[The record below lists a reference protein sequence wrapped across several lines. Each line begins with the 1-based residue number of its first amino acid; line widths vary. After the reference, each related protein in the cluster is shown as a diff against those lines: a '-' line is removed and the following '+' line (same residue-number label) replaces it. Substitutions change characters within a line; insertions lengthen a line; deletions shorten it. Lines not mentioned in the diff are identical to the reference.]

1 MVKFTTV
8 VNGKIVSKE
17 MNKEQFGNLMAIL
30 KKRANKNKLEKKKAE
45 MMKKWNGGV

>member
-1 MVKFTTV
+1 MVKYTTV

-17 MNKEQFGNLMAIL
+17 MNREQFGNLMAIL
-30 KKRANKNKLEKKKAE
+30 KKRANKNKLEKKKME

>member
-17 MNKEQFGNLMAIL
+17 MNREQFGNLMAIL
-30 KKRANKNKLEKKKAE
+30 KKRANRNKLEKKKME
-45 MMKKWNGGV
+45 MMKRWNGGV

>member
-8 VNGKIVSKE
+8 VKGKIVTKE
-17 MNKEQFGNLMAIL
+17 MNREQFDNLMAIL
-30 KKRANKNKLEKKKAE
+30 KKRANRTKLEKKKAE

>member
-8 VNGKIVSKE
+8 VNGKIVSKG
-17 MNKEQFGNLMAIL
+17 MNREQFGNLMAIL
-30 KKRANKNKLEKKKAE
+30 KKRAKKNKLEKKKAE